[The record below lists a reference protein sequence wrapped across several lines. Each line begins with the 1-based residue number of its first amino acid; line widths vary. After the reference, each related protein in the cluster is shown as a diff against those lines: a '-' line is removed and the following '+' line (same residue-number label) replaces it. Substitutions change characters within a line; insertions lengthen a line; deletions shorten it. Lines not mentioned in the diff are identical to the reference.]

1 MFGCSVV
8 WDNHCTEYLRFHC
21 RHHYGVHVFYSKE
34 EAKQVKGREKKMMQF
49 YGSEDDE
56 DDPEDLVT
64 LLFMCVY
71 I

>member
-1 MFGCSVV
+1 M
-8 WDNHCTEYLRFHC
+8 
-21 RHHYGVHVFYSKE
+21 HVFYSKE
-34 EAKQVKGREKKMMQF
+34 EAKQEVKGREKKKMMQF